1 MNAMFF
7 CAQESCTLQ
16 TKIKERTA
24 NTASS
29 WNMGRT
35 QKHKALHEKVKSEIP
50 NSCTSAKTSVPRQD
64 VSIISA
70 ECRDKPSQSPVPR
83 PKFLTHAR
91 VQRPMS

>member
-1 MNAMFF
+1 MNAIFF
-7 CAQESCTLQ
+7 GAHQSYTLE

-50 NSCTSAKTSVPRQD
+50 NSCTNAKTSVPRQD

-70 ECRDKPSQSPVPR
+70 ECRDKLSQSPVPR